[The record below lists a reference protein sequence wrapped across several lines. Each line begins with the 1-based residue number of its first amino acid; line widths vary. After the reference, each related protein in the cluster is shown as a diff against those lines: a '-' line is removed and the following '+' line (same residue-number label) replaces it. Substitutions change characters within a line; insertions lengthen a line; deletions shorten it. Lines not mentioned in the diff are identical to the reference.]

1 MTQRYRCR
9 MVNST
14 DVVELE
20 LKSKRFSL
28 SMRKK
33 EAIAVAEPPQVLLGA
48 IAVACTSSCL
58 SLWYNRQPWST
69 IKCNVYQ
76 IHGGD

>member
-69 IKCNVYQ
+69 IKCNIYQ
-76 IHGGD
+76 IYGGD

>member
-1 MTQRYRCR
+1 

-33 EAIAVAEPPQVLLGA
+33 EAIAPPEVPAQVGTWPYLLHYLF
-48 IAVACTSSCL
+48 SM
-58 SLWYNRQPWST
+58 RM
-69 IKCNVYQ
+69 
-76 IHGGD
+76 